1 MLNNKTVL
9 VTGGTGSFGNIF
21 VSEILKKYKIKKVI
35 VFSRDEY
42 KQFLMRKKIKDK
54 RLRYFLG
61 DVRDAERL
69 HRALHGVDIVVHAA
83 ALKQVPPLEYNPFEA
98 IKTNVIGAEN
108 IINAALDN
116 KVKHVLA
123 LSSDKA
129 VNPINLYGASK
140 LCADKMFVA
149 ANAYSGDIKTK
160 FSVVRYGNVFNS
172 RGSVVPFFKEQK
184 KTGILT
190 ITDKRMTRFW
200 ITLNQSANFV
210 LKCLKLMRG
219 GEIFIPKIP
228 SMKIIDLAK
237 VIAPKC
243 NYKIIGIRPGEK
255 LHEVLI
261 PADESRN
268 VFMAKIMYIILTPF
282 RSTRGY
288 GYCRK
293 VKDGFTYSSDS
304 NDQWLT
310 KVQLRKIMQNEL

>member
-190 ITDKRMTRFW
+190 ITNKRMTRFW